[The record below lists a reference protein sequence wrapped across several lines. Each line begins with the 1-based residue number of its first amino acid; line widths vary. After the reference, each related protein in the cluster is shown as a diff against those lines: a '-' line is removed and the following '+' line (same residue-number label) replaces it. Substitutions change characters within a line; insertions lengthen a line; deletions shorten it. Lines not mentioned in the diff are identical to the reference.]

1 MLHTFVYVCVS
12 LSLSV
17 CLLVSLL
24 LSNNNMI
31 PHFRGRHRRRLRV
44 LWLEKEITPKI
55 LMLCF
60 VLINSVLL
68 NLFMRLDLIDSFRL
82 FCSVINDMA
91 ISTFSPVGWLSS
103 NSGHCQ

>member
-1 MLHTFVYVCVS
+1 MLYTFVYVCVS

-44 LWLEKEITPKI
+44 LWLEKEITPK
-55 LMLCF
+55 MLCF